1 MKRQLYLLQQ
11 LQLTLH
17 PSCNHAVHGSFTC
30 TSAHQA
36 NWHGLRPST
45 CCVYNFQ
52 QMVLFSVSEEQIIG
66 QISVFYER
74 EEKQVRAPSS
84 LLYRTDLGLQITRL
98 RAVVA
103 LVEAKWEMSLS
114 GSHHRVKTSSL
125 SLTPTSVAHTQS
137 HRQTPID
144 FTAPNRMHFDRQ

>member
-11 LQLTLH
+11 LQLILH
-17 PSCNHAVHGSFTC
+17 SSCNHVVHGSFTS

-36 NWHGLRPST
+36 NWHSLHPST

-66 QISVFYER
+66 QISVFFFYER

-84 LLYRTDLGLQITRL
+84 LLYRTDLGLQIPRL

-103 LVEAKWEMSLS
+103 SVEAKWEMSLS
-114 GSHHRVKTSSL
+114 GSHHQGKIFSL
-125 SLTPTSVAHTQS
+125 SLTPTSDTQVWRI
-137 HRQTPID
+137 HTPID
-144 FTAPNRMHFDRQ
+144 RHP